1 MIDGDNC
8 RNCGCGE
15 FVADYQRGNVVCV
28 ECGCEDAYG
37 QLQVA
42 DATYDDCVDAFGCRI
57 FAAPPRESVV
67 SGAYFTTP
75 ALERAVAAST
85 RKNSPP
91 YKRETYWSERISQWR
106 MLEPG
111 IPVDDMQRI
120 CEAYEFIA
128 GRYEDGFH
136 PKSKI
141 HERFKHLAGTWL
153 RDKYGCVRP
162 NPRHVLDKED
172 CRAILWSIDR
182 DIAESGSG
190 KQVFV
195 KVTFSVYQTCTE
207 DVDGRCIFPL

>member
-91 YKRETYWSERISQWR
+91 YKRETYWSERISQVTCFLMQR
-106 MLEPG
+106 EIALGLEP
-111 IPVDDMQRI
+111 
-120 CEAYEFIA
+120 A
-128 GRYEDGFH
+128 GASSFFVAKPFAPHVFGMRAPHNVTYNAAV
-136 PKSKI
+136 
-141 HERFKHLAGTWL
+141 LLVANVT
-153 RDKYGCVRP
+153 RDVPFFGWVQP
-162 NPRHVLDKED
+162 
-172 CRAILWSIDR
+172 
-182 DIAESGSG
+182 GSN
-190 KQVFV
+190 
-195 KVTFSVYQTCTE
+195 
-207 DVDGRCIFPL
+207 